1 MKFLWNDNWSPRL
14 GLNWDP
20 KGDHKTKVFFN
31 YARYQSV
38 LPLDAAI
45 RQLGNEQDDT
55 GYYFKPK
62 ADSSNNILLD
72 ANGSAILAP
81 DATHTLNGTQIG
93 VDPTGTAGSNG
104 ISFGAPSF
112 ASSTGEG
119 ILPGTRMEYENEW
132 VVGLQREIVPGS
144 MLGVRYTERRLGR
157 IVEDIGSQS
166 PEGSLVDG
174 NYAGGIANVKAG
186 SDYFNNETEVVY
198 TPAQWAAAN
207 PTHTPGYFSS
217 DPTRAAAYNPPVPGC
232 SLYTYND
239 SHGVAHV
246 ATGDTSVAHG
256 DFFRNYS
263 GTPYNGACVTN
274 FDSNAGAYGGDGKA
288 DGFADPT
295 RKYQELVVEFARNMK
310 NNWQAR
316 ANFRYA
322 RLFGNYEGF
331 FRNDNGQSDPG
342 ISSLFDFTN
351 GAIGLL
357 GDQTT
362 PGLLNT
368 DRRMVFNAD
377 VSYVVNENS
386 RYVNQMKGLSVG
398 ANVRGMSGTP
408 LSAYMSHPI
417 YLNTG
422 EVPVGGRGTN
432 GTLPSRRQLDLH
444 ADYPW
449 KIHESWTM
457 KFAIDAFNVTDTKT
471 TSGRL
476 QNLDTAPG
484 VSNPDYNKISSY
496 QAPFYARAS
505 VKLVF

>member
-1 MKFLWNDNWSPRL
+1 
-14 GLNWDP
+14 
-20 KGDHKTKVFFN
+20 V
-31 YARYQSV
+31 
-38 LPLDAAI
+38 
-45 RQLGNEQDDT
+45 
-55 GYYFKPK
+55 
-62 ADSSNNILLD
+62 
-72 ANGSAILAP
+72 AN
-81 DATHTLNGTQIG
+81 
-93 VDPTGTAGSNG
+93 
-104 ISFGAPSF
+104 
-112 ASSTGEG
+112 
-119 ILPGTRMEYENEW
+119 
-132 VVGLQREIVPGS
+132 
-144 MLGVRYTERRLGR
+144 
-157 IVEDIGSQS
+157 
-166 PEGSLVDG
+166 
-174 NYAGGIANVKAG
+174 
-186 SDYFNNETEVVY
+186 
-198 TPAQWAAAN
+198 
-207 PTHTPGYFSS
+207 
-217 DPTRAAAYNPPVPGC
+217 
-232 SLYTYND
+232 
-239 SHGVAHV
+239 
-246 ATGDTSVAHG
+246 G

-263 GTPYNGACVTN
+263 GAAYNGACVTN
-274 FDSNAGAYGGDGKA
+274 FDTNAGANGSDGKP
-288 DGFADPT
+288 DGFANPT
-295 RKYQELVVEFARNMK
+295 RKYQELVVEIARNMK

-342 ISSLFDFTN
+342 ISSLFDFTD
-351 GAIGLL
+351 GAIALL

-377 VSYVVNENS
+377 VSYVVNENT
-386 RYVNQMKGLSVG
+386 RYVNQMKGLGVG
-398 ANVRGMSGTP
+398 VNVRGMSGTP

-422 EVPVGGRGTN
+422 EVPVDGRGTK

-457 KFAIDAFNVTDTKT
+457 KFAIDAFNVTNTKT
-471 TSGRL
+471 TSGRM